1 MHGKLGQTYVQ
12 MAEAVGLSPDL
23 LHRVAAISSGG
34 FDCLPH
40 NGAVI
45 TLFAIT
51 GMNHKKSY
59 PDIFM
64 VAVVVPVI
72 ALITIILIGSTVG
85 SF

>member
-1 MHGKLGQTYVQ
+1 MQDYYSRYLPQ
-12 MAEAVGLSPDL
+12 MTLSATIPVMIL
-23 LHRVAAISSGG
+23 
-34 FDCLPH
+34 
-40 NGAVI
+40 I
-45 TLFAIT
+45 TLFPIT